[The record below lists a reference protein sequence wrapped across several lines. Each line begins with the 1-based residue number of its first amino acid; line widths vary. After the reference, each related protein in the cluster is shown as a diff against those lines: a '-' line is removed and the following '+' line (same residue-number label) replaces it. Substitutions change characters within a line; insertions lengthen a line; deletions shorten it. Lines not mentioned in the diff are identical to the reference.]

1 MSTPFTGQYLASF
14 QINGHPGH
22 LTINADNDRAGQGL
36 AYLIQ
41 YNNDPSAF
49 FIFDCKLNK
58 DEGSISGTAKR
69 SLHLEAVHKKSTE
82 LLNEEPPLITFQI
95 ITSEIPHK
103 LIYSNAGEQHE
114 LLLQPVTPNAHA
126 QVDRLATWKEFKVW
140 VESIR
145 EKDAKAIFRG
155 IPRAHY
161 GLKTS
166 FHRTGRADL
175 ERYRDSDFPVFRDLA
190 ETIGGLKFS
199 FDPDDNGALW
209 GYAQHHGFPTPLLD
223 WTESPYI
230 AAYFAFSERMQ
241 HQEEDVD
248 FVKIYYLNG
257 QFVESQRP
265 PNLQI
270 ADVFPRVWVFRP
282 NSKGNQ
288 RLVFQ
293 QGQFL
298 HSNIVEIEAYLM
310 SLPHQGDLPLI
321 SAVEMPAS
329 LASEVIDELA
339 YMGVSHLSL
348 FPGLDGAARHATFR
362 QFYRPHKF

>member
-1 MSTPFTGQYLASF
+1 MSTPFTGQYLASLEV
-14 QINGHPGH
+14 NGHRGH
-22 LTINADNDRAGQGL
+22 LTINADSDRQGQGL
-36 AYLIQ
+36 AYLVL

-49 FIFDCKLNK
+49 LIFDCTLNQ
-58 DEGSISGTAKR
+58 DEGCISGRARR
-69 SLHLEAVHKKSTE
+69 SLNLEAVHNKKTE
-82 LLNEEPPLITFQI
+82 QPNEEQPWINLRIATNE
-95 ITSEIPHK
+95 TPHR
-103 LIYSNAGEQHE
+103 LIYDDEEGQHE
-114 LLLQPVTPNAHA
+114 LLLQPVASNGHA
-126 QVDRLATWKEFKVW
+126 ETIPLNTWKDFKAW

-145 EKDAKAIFRG
+145 EKDNKAIFRG
-155 IPRAHY
+155 IPRARY

-175 ERYRDSDFPVFRDLA
+175 ERYRDFDFPVFRDLA

-199 FDPDDNGALW
+199 FDPGDNGALW

-230 AAYFAFSERMQ
+230 AAYFAFSERLQ
-241 HQEEDVD
+241 RQDSD
-248 FVKIYYLNG
+248 ADLVKIYYLNG

-282 NSKGNQ
+282 SSKGNQ

-298 HSNIVEIEAYLM
+298 HSNVVEIEAYLM
-310 SLPHQGDLPLI
+310 TLPHQGDLPLI
-321 SAVEMPAS
+321 SAVEMPAT
-329 LASEVIDELA
+329 LAREVIDELA

-348 FPGLDGAARHATFR
+348 FPGLDGAAKHATFR
-362 QFYRPHKF
+362 QFYRPN

>member
-1 MSTPFTGQYLASF
+1 MSTPFTGQYLASLE
-14 QINGHPGH
+14 INGHRGH
-22 LTINADNDRAGQGL
+22 LTINADSDRQGLGL
-36 AYLIQ
+36 AYLVL
-41 YNNDPSAF
+41 YNDPQAF
-49 FIFDCKLNK
+49 LIFDCKLNQ

-69 SLHLEAVHKKSTE
+69 SIKLEAAYGKKADSS
-82 LLNEEPPLITFQI
+82 NEEPPLINLRIDTKE
-95 ITSEIPHK
+95 TPHK
-103 LIYSNAGEQHE
+103 LVYDEADGQQE
-114 LLLQPVTPNAHA
+114 LLLQPVVSDVYAET
-126 QVDRLATWKEFKVW
+126 VRLDTWKDFKAW
-140 VESIR
+140 VETIR
-145 EKDAKAIFRG
+145 EKDAQAIFRG
-155 IPRAHY
+155 VSRARY

-175 ERYRDSDFPVFRDLA
+175 ERYRDFDFPVFRDLA

-230 AAYFAFSERMQ
+230 AAYFAFFERLQ
-241 HQEEDVD
+241 NQDGKD
-248 FVKIYYLNG
+248 ADLVKIYYLNG

-265 PNLQI
+265 TNLQI
-270 ADVFPRVWVFRP
+270 ADVFPRVWSFRP
-282 NSKGNQ
+282 KSKGNQ

-298 HSNIVEIEAYLM
+298 HSNVVEIEAYLM

-362 QFYRPHKF
+362 QFYRPTKF